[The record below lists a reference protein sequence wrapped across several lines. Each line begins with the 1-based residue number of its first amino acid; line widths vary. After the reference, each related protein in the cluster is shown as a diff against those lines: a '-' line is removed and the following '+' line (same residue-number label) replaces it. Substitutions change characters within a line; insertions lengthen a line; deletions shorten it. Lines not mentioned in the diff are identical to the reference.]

1 MAKSIYDL
9 SAYQMYRL
17 QSLHPI
23 FSDDWKQILQDTVL
37 TLDKD
42 SQNVIYKRILLPS
55 GIYFDA
61 QNKRFDYKKAPRLKN
76 FLSGQSVSHPEIRQ
90 IIQRIQTLLGFSDS
104 HLNDINSNH
113 ENTNNTTANTPISQ
127 QKIDIKTYAD
137 QIEGVLSVMNQL
149 NLGQY
154 TAEKQFLQELRQAFL
169 YELLYWIDS
178 VDFDPP
184 KGLRQLDK
192 HIIRTYFKE
201 VFVKQ
206 QIQGWDFRYLDASD
220 IESLQMTHFPN
231 KLAQWAKERALF
243 VSETKDYWFLIG
255 QPSSNNQNAFSFS
268 RFLHEDGEGY
278 YIYLSHVV
286 VPRAKLNNPDVVKA
300 VAYEVS
306 RLYALDKGISEAV
319 LKFIQESKQYQEKHL
334 RELMKQPLVNDGT
347 GAENI
352 TNHRLVEYEKRLSL
366 FILNKLPSVIES
378 LAQNVNDSDYLY
390 YQFNNIIKE
399 CYYSIEDFRLQPLAS
414 YAVCAEKMSIRL
426 MSYNLLLQKNQNLLS
441 SPNLNMEDKSAKLTQ
456 VCQDIISLFE
466 EFKEERENIAQIK
479 ERTLALMRG
488 EGQKTLWQKLGLGK
502 KEPEYSLEE
511 IKEAS
516 DDLDEA
522 FFMNIIKMAKSNPN
536 SMTYIEFET
545 NQIYNPDYRHYAFFY
560 GDKAV
565 DRLPRLV
572 RLPEDRN
579 IFDFESTRSDIFFDV
594 FKKNQEW

>member
-1 MAKSIYDL
+1 M
-9 SAYQMYRL
+9 
-17 QSLHPI
+17 
-23 FSDDWKQILQDTVL
+23 
-37 TLDKD
+37 DKD

-61 QNKRFDYKKAPRLKN
+61 QNKRFDYKKAPRLQN
-76 FLSGQSVSHPEIRQ
+76 FLSGQSVSHPEIRK
-90 IIQRIQTLLGFSDS
+90 IIQRIQVLLGFSDG

-113 ENTNNTTANTPISQ
+113 ENTNSTTANMSISQ
-127 QKIDIKTYAD
+127 QKIDIKTHAD

-255 QPSSNNQNAFSFS
+255 QPSSNDQNAFSFG
-268 RFLHEDGEGY
+268 RFLHEDGEGHY
-278 YIYLSHVV
+278 VYLSHVV

-334 RELMKQPLVNDGT
+334 RELIKQPLVNDGT

-352 TNHRLVEYEKRLSL
+352 THHRLVEYEKRLSL

-441 SPNLNMEDKSAKLTQ
+441 SPNLNMEDKTAKLTQ
-456 VCQDIISLFE
+456 ACRDIISLFE

-488 EGQKTLWQKLGLGK
+488 EEQKTLWQKLGFGK

-536 SMTYIEFET
+536 SMSYIEFET

-579 IFDFESTRSDIFFDV
+579 IFDFESTSSDIFFDV